1 MSRSLSLI
9 YRRMLRDVLL
19 TQGASKQVFGI
30 EICLLKKIQRTFW
43 FLGLI
48 FSKAYLRKLPC
59 LPLQEEKENEG

>member
-1 MSRSLSLI
+1 
-9 YRRMLRDVLL
+9 MLRDVLL

-30 EICLLKKIQRTFW
+30 EICQLKEIQRTFW

-48 FSKAYLRKLPC
+48 FSKAYLQNLPC